1 MNFNLQNSY
10 KLNYAIYFL
19 GSVTSATV
27 TPLSNSIISSG
38 LNPGR
43 QILQSLSSSTPLT
56 LQHHNPQ
63 PQGVHHLHG
72 QPGKHE
78 AVTVGVSG
86 GSVQGQYH
94 PQSPRVE
101 AHKIISGPLGMSGTP
116 IILQTALTTLP

>member
-1 MNFNLQNSY
+1 M
-10 KLNYAIYFL
+10 
-19 GSVTSATV
+19 TSATV

-86 GSVQGQYH
+86 GGVQGQFH
-94 PQSPRVE
+94 SQSPRVE